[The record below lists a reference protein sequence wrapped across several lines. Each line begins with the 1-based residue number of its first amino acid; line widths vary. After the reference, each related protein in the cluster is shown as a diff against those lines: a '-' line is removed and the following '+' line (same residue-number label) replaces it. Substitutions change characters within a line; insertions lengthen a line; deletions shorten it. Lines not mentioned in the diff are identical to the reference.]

1 MVRGVVPEAM
11 VRSAKRRINQCI
23 GMARRAAMGY
33 QDLGADRHL
42 VDDKLALLEDAGTT
56 LEALGREEVQICPWT
71 PPGARSYR
79 PAGSA
84 PD

>member
-56 LEALGREEVQICPWT
+56 LEALGREEVQSCPWT